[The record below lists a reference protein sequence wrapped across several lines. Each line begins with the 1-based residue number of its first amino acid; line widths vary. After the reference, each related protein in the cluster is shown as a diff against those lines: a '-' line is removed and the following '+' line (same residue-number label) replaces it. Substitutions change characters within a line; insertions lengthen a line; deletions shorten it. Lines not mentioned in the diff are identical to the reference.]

1 MEIRSFADYLRGL
14 DDAGLLQLF
23 SHRPD
28 LIAPVPPDMASLA
41 VRASSAPSL
50 ARAIDALNTWQFQ
63 VLEACA
69 VAAEPFAEKT
79 IAGLTDKPA
88 LFVIPGLIERGLI
101 YPAHD
106 GLRMPTTLR
115 ELLGNEVAQL
125 GPPSMAKLNL
135 KKLADA
141 PAGAKKILDAMA
153 WGPPRGSMGDIKK
166 PSAGV
171 QWCLEEGFLIPF
183 SQTIV
188 VMPREVAIALR
199 GGKVHKEQKINSPEI
214 AYSFA
219 VKDRKNVNSAAIAN
233 VTTFLRWVEEV
244 LNFWAQDPPTAL
256 RSGGLGVRDLKAL
269 SLHLGV
275 EESCA
280 AFVAELCYVTG
291 LLTVSY
297 THLTLPTKR
306 IV

>member
-101 YPAHD
+101 YPADD

-135 KKLADA
+135 KKLAD
-141 PAGAKKILDAMA
+141 LQCQ
-153 WGPPRGSMGDIKK
+153 GPCS
-166 PSAGV
+166 
-171 QWCLEEGFLIPF
+171 
-183 SQTIV
+183 
-188 VMPREVAIALR
+188 
-199 GGKVHKEQKINSPEI
+199 
-214 AYSFA
+214 
-219 VKDRKNVNSAAIAN
+219 
-233 VTTFLRWVEEV
+233 
-244 LNFWAQDPPTAL
+244 
-256 RSGGLGVRDLKAL
+256 
-269 SLHLGV
+269 
-275 EESCA
+275 
-280 AFVAELCYVTG
+280 
-291 LLTVSY
+291 VS
-297 THLTLPTKR
+297 TLQETSN
-306 IV
+306 